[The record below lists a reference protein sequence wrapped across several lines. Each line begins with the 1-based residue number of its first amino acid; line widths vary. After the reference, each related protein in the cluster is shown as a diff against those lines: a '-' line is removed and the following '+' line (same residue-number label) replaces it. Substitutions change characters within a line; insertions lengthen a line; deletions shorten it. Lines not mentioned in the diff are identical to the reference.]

1 MGERIDFRTI
11 PEILQNEYAVE
22 RMLLIGG
29 ASVAT
34 QFIDVGVIDE
44 MFITS
49 ANTLGHGNARTF
61 YEGNQT
67 LEMRTVSLKLLQQE
81 PDKADSIGPILRR
94 VRFL

>member
-1 MGERIDFRTI
+1 VSMGERIDFRTI

-34 QFIDVGVIDE
+34 QFIDAGVIDE

-49 ANTLGHGNARTF
+49 ANTLGH
-61 YEGNQT
+61 
-67 LEMRTVSLKLLQQE
+67 
-81 PDKADSIGPILRR
+81 ILRR